1 MKLKHILTRDAVTHL
16 SERTLLAEKC
26 VEFEARP
33 VGVVVR
39 TKPGQSRVLIP
50 WSNIVYGTLV
60 DEDEG

>member
-16 SERTLLAEKC
+16 SGRCSRTSSSRR
-26 VEFEARP
+26 ARS
-33 VGVVVR
+33 GWSCGR
-39 TKPGQSRVLIP
+39 SRGSRASIP